1 MTTHI
6 SRDKD
11 EVNLLDQGKIRK
23 NERGQIFYVLALAIP
38 VLIMFI
44 GLSIDFGMAYLTKT
58 TLSKSVDAA
67 ALAAMRN
74 FNEGTAT
81 ATTVAQTVFTVNY
94 KSLPGLGVTSGA
106 VVNFSTDANNNK
118 LVTVTAT
125 AALPT
130 YFLGVLGSNYKTLSI
145 TESATAMRNPMIMAL
160 VLDISSSMGSNG
172 GEAALAP
179 AVKNFIAD
187 FDPDNNDTVDYAS
200 VVTFGTSS
208 HVNLA
213 MTQPLK
219 TPVDNAVSSI
229 SWPTNFT
236 NSQAGLLAGQTQIA
250 NQFALVPAGQNVL
263 KVLVFFTDGWPNVIQ
278 DCLLCSG
285 STRTSAGCP
294 AGSNKTNLI
303 YCGCDVGD
311 EALGLCR
318 NTPCATNS
326 SQPVCF
332 FDPTTCTASG
342 SCSAPSSYC
351 GSTGSTKLPFPT
363 TFPDLYIGASES
375 LSNINYCGGTS
386 SQYSEAMYRSVQV
399 STAGVTGLLA
409 QNVYVYSIGM
419 GSAITGQP
427 TAEQFLQEVAND
439 PASPI
444 FSPSLPQGQAVFAAT
459 SAQLNSVFQIIASKI
474 LLRLSK

>member
-1 MTTHI
+1 
-6 SRDKD
+6 
-11 EVNLLDQGKIRK
+11 VNLLDQGKIRK

-38 VLIMFI
+38 VLVVFL
-44 GLSIDFGMAYLTKT
+44 GLSIDFGMAYITKT

-74 FNEGTAT
+74 FNEGQAT
-81 ATTVAQTVFTVNY
+81 ATSVAKTVFNVNY
-94 KSLPGLGVTSGA
+94 QSLPGLGTTSGA
-106 VVNFSTDANNNK
+106 VVTFSTDANNNK
-118 LVTVTAT
+118 LITVTAS

-130 YFLGVLGSNYKTLSI
+130 YFLGVLGSNYKTLNI
-145 TESATAMRNPMIMAL
+145 TESATAMRNPMIMSL
-160 VLDISSSMGSNG
+160 VLDNSSSMESNG
-172 GEAALAP
+172 GEEALAP
-179 AVKNFIAD
+179 AVENFIAD
-187 FDPDNNDTVDYAS
+187 FDPDNNDTVDYVS
-200 VVTFGTSS
+200 LVTFGTSS
-208 HVNLA
+208 NVNLA
-213 MTQPLK
+213 NTQPLK

-229 SWPTNFT
+229 SWAGTRFT
-236 NSQAGLLAGQTQIA
+236 NSQAGLLAGQNQIA
-250 NQFALVPAGQNVL
+250 TQFAKVPTGQNVL

-278 DCLLCSG
+278 DCLLCAG
-285 STRTSAGCP
+285 STTTSPGCP

-318 NTPCATNS
+318 NTPCAQSGDS

-332 FDPTTCTASG
+332 FDPTTCTAG
-342 SCSAPSSYC
+342 NTCTAPSSYC
-351 GSTGSTKLPFPT
+351 GSTGSTKLAFPT

-386 SQYSEAMYRSVQV
+386 TQYSEAMYRSVQV
-399 STAGVTGLLA
+399 STAATTGLLA

-419 GSAITGQP
+419 GTAITGQP

-444 FSPSLPQGQAVFAAT
+444 FSPSLPQGQAVFAST
-459 SAQLNSVFQIIASKI
+459 SAELNSVFQVIASKI

>member
-1 MTTHI
+1 M
-6 SRDKD
+6 
-11 EVNLLDQGKIRK
+11 
-23 NERGQIFYVLALAIP
+23 LALAIP
-38 VLIMFI
+38 VLIMFL
-44 GLSIDFGMAYLTKT
+44 GLSIDFGLAYLTKT

-74 FNEGTAT
+74 LNEGQAT

-94 KSLPGLGVTSGA
+94 QSLPGLGTTSGA
-106 VVNFSTDANNNK
+106 TVNFTTDANNNK
-118 LVTVTAT
+118 LVTVSAT

-160 VLDISSSMGSNG
+160 VLDVSASMESNG

-179 AVKNFIAD
+179 AVENFIAD
-187 FDPDNNDTVDYAS
+187 FDPDNNDTIDYVS
-200 VVTFGTSS
+200 VVTFGTSAN
-208 HVNLA
+208 VNLA

-229 SWPTNFT
+229 SWQTNFT
-236 NSQAGLLAGQTQIA
+236 NSQAGLLDGQTQIA
-250 NQFALVPAGQNVL
+250 NQFAKVPAGQNVL
-263 KVLVFFTDGWPNVIQ
+263 KVLVFMTDGWPNVIQ
-278 DCLLCSG
+278 DCLLCAG
-285 STRTSAGCP
+285 STRTSPGCP
-294 AGSNKTNLI
+294 VGSNKTNLI

-318 NTPCATNS
+318 NTPCAVSS

-332 FDPTTCTASG
+332 FDPTTCAANNT
-342 SCSAPSSYC
+342 CNAPSSYC

-375 LSNINYCGGTS
+375 LSNVNYCGGTS
-386 SQYSEAMYRSVQV
+386 TQYSEAMYRSVQV
-399 STAGVTGLLA
+399 STAPNTATPPGLLS

-419 GSAITGQP
+419 GSAIVGQP

-444 FSPSLPQGQAVFAAT
+444 FSPSLPQGQAVFASN
-459 SAQLNSVFQIIASKI
+459 SAELNQVFQVIASKI